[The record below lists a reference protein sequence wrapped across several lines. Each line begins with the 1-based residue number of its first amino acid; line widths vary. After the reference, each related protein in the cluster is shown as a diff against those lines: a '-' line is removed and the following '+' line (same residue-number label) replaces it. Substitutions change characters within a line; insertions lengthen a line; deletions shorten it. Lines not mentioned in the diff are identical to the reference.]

1 MMKKFVGNQDE
12 YMVENTNFVC
22 EELSHYEEKIFL
34 GIIMADMLTKTVHL
48 VVRSVSK

>member
-22 EELSHYEEKIFL
+22 EELSHYEEKNLF
-34 GIIMADMLTKTVHL
+34 GYYNGGYAYKNSPFSRTVGQ
-48 VVRSVSK
+48 